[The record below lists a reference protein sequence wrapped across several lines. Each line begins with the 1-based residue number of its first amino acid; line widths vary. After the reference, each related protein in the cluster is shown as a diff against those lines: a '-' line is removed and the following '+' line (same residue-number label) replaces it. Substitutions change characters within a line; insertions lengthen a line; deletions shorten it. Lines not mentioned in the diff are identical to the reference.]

1 VLTLPEGMRHML
13 REPFGTLIRDADVT
27 GERLRSEI
35 PDGALVVAVGD
46 ATTERL
52 ARLGMPAGVEVVDG
66 QERRAARAAPRGSP
80 ATSLSCK
87 NAAGTIAG
95 SALAALREALSSP
108 RPVRL
113 TVDGEEDLLA
123 VPLCEM
129 CEDGTVV
136 AYGQPG
142 EGMVVVRVGA
152 GPRDRARRIMKMMGR
167 RDDEPVAG

>member
-1 VLTLPEGMRHML
+1 MLTLPEGMRAEL
-13 REPFGTLIRDADVT
+13 QEPFGILIPDAEVT
-27 GERLRSEI
+27 AERLRPEI

-52 ARLGMPAGVEVVDG
+52 ASLGMRAGVEVVDG
-66 QERRAARAAPRGSP
+66 QERRASRAAPGGAP

-87 NAAGTIAG
+87 NGAGTIDDL
-95 SALAALREALSSP
+95 ALAALREALTAP

-129 CEDGTVV
+129 CEDGSVV

-142 EGMVVVRVGA
+142 EGMVIVRVGP
-152 GPRDRARRIMKMMGR
+152 GSRGRARRIMKMMGR

>member
-1 VLTLPEGMRHML
+1 MLTLPEGMRAEL
-13 REPFGTLIRDADVT
+13 KEPFGRLIPDAEVT
-27 GERLRSEI
+27 AERLRAEI
-35 PDGALVVAVGD
+35 PRGSLVVAVGD

-52 ARLGMPAGVEVVDG
+52 ASLGMRAGVEVVDG
-66 QERRAARAAPRGSP
+66 QERRAARAAPAGAP
-80 ATSLSCK
+80 ATSLSCR
-87 NAAGTIAG
+87 NEAGTIAD
-95 SALAALREALSSP
+95 SALDALREALAAP

-123 VPLCEM
+123 VPLCDM
-129 CEDGTVV
+129 CEDGSVV

-152 GPRDRARRIMKMMGR
+152 EPRARARRIMKMMGR

>member
-1 VLTLPEGMRHML
+1 MLTLPEEMRAAL
-13 REPFGTLIRDADVT
+13 REPLGSLIPDAEVTL
-27 GERLRSEI
+27 ERLRAEI
-35 PDGALVVAVGD
+35 PHGSLVAAVGD

-52 ARLGMPAGVEVVDG
+52 ARLGIAAGIEVVDG
-66 QERRAARAAPRGSP
+66 QERRAARGAPPGSP
-80 ATSLSCK
+80 ATSLSCR
-87 NAAGTIAG
+87 NGAGTIED
-95 SALAALREALSSP
+95 SALAALREALAAP

-123 VPLCEM
+123 VPLCDM
-129 CEDGTVV
+129 CEDGSIV

-152 GPRDRARRIMKMMGR
+152 ESRDRARRIMKMMGR

>member
-1 VLTLPEGMRHML
+1 VLTLPDGARSML
-13 REPFGTLIRDADVT
+13 KEPFGTLVRDADVT
-27 GERLRSEI
+27 AARLRSEM

-52 ARLGMPAGVEVVDG
+52 ARLGMRAGVEVVDG
-66 QERRAARAAPRGSP
+66 HERRAARDAPDGAP

-87 NAAGTIAG
+87 NAAGTIAD
-95 SALAALREALSSP
+95 SALAALREALAAP

-142 EGMVVVRVGA
+142 EGMVIVRVGD
-152 GPRDRARRIMKMMGR
+152 GPRARARRVMKMMGR
-167 RDDEPVAG
+167 RDDDPVAG